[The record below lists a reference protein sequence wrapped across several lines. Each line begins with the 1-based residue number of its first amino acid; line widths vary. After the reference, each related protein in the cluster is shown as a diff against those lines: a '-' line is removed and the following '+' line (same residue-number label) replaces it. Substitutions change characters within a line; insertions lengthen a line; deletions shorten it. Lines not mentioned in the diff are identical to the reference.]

1 MSESGLKQDATVER
15 HKQPLSGCVR
25 IALEMYFKDLDG
37 GLPPENLYQMVLDEV
52 ELPLLEVVMKYTG
65 GNQSKAAKILGL
77 NRTTLRK
84 KLKRYK
90 LD

>member
-1 MSESGLKQDATVER
+1 MSESELKQDAIVER
-15 HKQPLSGCVR
+15 RKQPLSGCMR

-37 GLPPENLYQMVLDEV
+37 GCPPENLYQMVLGEV
-52 ELPLLEVVMKYTG
+52 EWPLLEVVMKYTG

-84 KLKRYK
+84 KLKRYQ

>member
-1 MSESGLKQDATVER
+1 MSEYKLKQDASVER
-15 HKQPLSGCVR
+15 RKQPLSGCMR

-37 GLPPENLYQMVLDEV
+37 GQPPENIYQMVLSEV
-52 ELPLLEVVMKYTG
+52 ELPLLEVVMKYTQ
-65 GNQSKAAKILGL
+65 GNQSRAAKILGL

-84 KLKRYK
+84 KLKLYD